1 MQRAHAKTQS
11 PAHTRPNLKVTG
23 ELVPSSEQP
32 ALPQHELKSVPSGA
46 LLFGGNRRQHHRFT
60 MTRASKIYRRASNTF
75 VPAQTINLSVGGA
88 LIEAAAAR
96 PFEPGEIVDVGVALR
111 PTNAGTVIGSDAM
124 VQAIVVRVEAIDEHR
139 QSVALR
145 YLNPHHRPAAR
156 AA

>member
-1 MQRAHAKTQS
+1 MQRAHAKTKS
-11 PAHTRPNLKVTG
+11 PASTSPNLKVTG
-23 ELVPSSEQP
+23 DSAQP
-32 ALPQHELKSVPSGA
+32 AEQAAQPLHESKAVTPGA

-60 MTRASKIYRRASNTF
+60 MARASKIYRRASNTF
-75 VPAQTINLSVGGA
+75 VPAQTVNLSVGGA